1 MILRKTL
8 KTRYGLVD
16 AKNLRQL
23 RQGFDTTQIL
33 QAVDGLD
40 QVRQNLCETGQLRA
54 DLLHLH
60 GMAHDLINDAG
71 SPSSYPAIAIWELAE
86 DVAEELEE
94 YVTALREGAKA
105 AVRLTR
111 LAPDGEEQNEPDE

>member
-16 AKNLRQL
+16 AKSLTQL
-23 RQGFDTTQIL
+23 RQGFDTTHIL
-33 QAVDGLD
+33 RAVDALD
-40 QVRQNLCETGQLRA
+40 QVRENLCETGQLRA

-94 YVTALREGAKA
+94 FVTANSGALQLEVR
-105 AVRLTR
+105 AVSEDQELYE
-111 LAPDGEEQNEPDE
+111 AMS